1 MGTRMGCPSSS
12 RLATILK
19 PGQHVDSGELFF
31 LCLSLAR
38 GIDFAVA
45 NSEKTTRS
53 HDLSTLVKQ
62 ICEQKSY
69 ISLQAMIMVVMISV
83 KNACKVGWFSEKE
96 TKELY
101 SLANEIGMNF
111 CSPGDINTAPSCLD
125 STVATVMTRFYPQLK
140 IGHILVSLDVKPGNG
155 IYAIDFQMLK
165 NNAQSQEE
173 KIGACVWLF
182 LGPRFGL
189 DNPASTL
196 LDFDPRALETLQT
209 CANMPVPRGLCVL
222 HLFVAQV
229 DNVETSAC
237 IITPQQVNFIVNG
250 RGIKKRTNMYMDA
263 GPQMPTN
270 VTPLMKYGT
279 NLLQAVGQFN
289 GTPSYNCQASFKEIE
304 VFSRLTSPPQ

>member
-173 KIGACVWLF
+173 KI
-182 LGPRFGL
+182 
-189 DNPASTL
+189 
-196 LDFDPRALETLQT
+196 
-209 CANMPVPRGLCVL
+209 

-289 GTPSYNCQASFKEIE
+289 GLTTVRQDNHIICGCNIRVMIRGRVASSELNDHFC
-304 VFSRLTSPPQ
+304 